1 MVYSKYVLVKT
12 CILDY
17 QPSPEFLSV
26 KSGDYIAIKS
36 EDNNS
41 SSLPKQYE
49 SHWFGQV
56 INCIGGARDPNA
68 WTLFQVMNIDSGEI
82 MIINADTVEMILKTS
97 NL

>member
-1 MVYSKYVLVKT
+1 M
-12 CILDY
+12 DY
-17 QPSPEFLSV
+17 QFSPDFLSV
-26 KSGDYIAIKS
+26 KSGDYVAIKA
-36 EDNNS
+36 EKNNS
-41 SSLPKQYE
+41 SSLSKGYE
-49 SHWFGQV
+49 SYWFGQV

>member
-1 MVYSKYVLVKT
+1 
-12 CILDY
+12 LDN
-17 QPSPEFLSV
+17 QLSPDFLSV
-26 KSGDYIAIKS
+26 KSGDYIAIKA
-36 EDNNS
+36 EGGHS
-41 SSLPKQYE
+41 SSPSKDYK

-68 WTLFQVMNIDSGEI
+68 WTLFQVINIDSGEI

>member
-1 MVYSKYVLVKT
+1 LGRQ
-12 CILDY
+12 L
-17 QPSPEFLSV
+17 SPDFLSV
-26 KSGDYIAIKS
+26 KSGDYIAIKT
-36 EDNNS
+36 EENNS
-41 SSLPKQYE
+41 SSLSKEHE

>member
-1 MVYSKYVLVKT
+1 MDRQL
-12 CILDY
+12 
-17 QPSPEFLSV
+17 SPDFLSV
-26 KSGDYIAIKS
+26 KSGDYIAIKA
-36 EDNNS
+36 EEGNR
-41 SSLPKQYE
+41 SSLSKDYK

-82 MIINADTVEMILKTS
+82 IIINADTVVMILKTS

>member
-1 MVYSKYVLVKT
+1 MGSQL
-12 CILDY
+12 
-17 QPSPEFLSV
+17 SPDFLSV
-26 KSGDYIAIKS
+26 KSGDYVAIKTEKS
-36 EDNNS
+36 NS
-41 SSLPKQYE
+41 SSLSKENE

>member
-1 MVYSKYVLVKT
+1 MEHQLSPDFLTVK
-12 CILDY
+12 
-17 QPSPEFLSV
+17 P
-26 KSGDYIAIKS
+26 GDYIAIKA
-36 EDNNS
+36 EKNS
-41 SSLPKQYE
+41 RSSLAKDHE

-82 MIINADTVEMILKTS
+82 MIINADTVEMILKKS